1 LSDEGSTGDDR
12 AERGRH
18 LAVLCEET
26 VNLVVPERDD
36 EAEESA
42 RARTYVDATFGR
54 GGHTRALL
62 ARLGQEGRVIGIDRD
77 LAAVEAGE
85 ALAVSEPRFTI
96 HHARFTEI
104 ERVLDAQ
111 GVDRVDGV
119 IMDLGV
125 SSPQLDNPSR
135 GFSFR
140 GAGPIDMRMDQSHG
154 QPAAE
159 WLNRADAGEIASVLR
174 EFGEE
179 RYARRIAAAIVR
191 RRPFENTRELADVV
205 RGAIP
210 GRGIGRADTA
220 TRTFQA
226 IRIHVNEEL
235 TEVEGGI
242 RAAFERLAIGARL
255 AVISFH
261 SLEDKLVKKSFR
273 ELSRGPQLPRRLPVR
288 DTDPR
293 AKVIAGPVRASA
305 KELAVNPR
313 SRSATLRVLERL
325 E

>member
-1 LSDEGSTGDDR
+1 MSDEGSTNDDH
-12 AERGRH
+12 AERGQH
-18 LAVLCEET
+18 FAVLCEET
-26 VNLVVPERDD
+26 INLVVPGRD
-36 EAEESA
+36 EVAEEGA
-42 RARTYVDATFGR
+42 QARTYVDATFGR

-62 ARLGQEGRVIGIDRD
+62 ARLGQEARVIGIDRD
-77 LAAVEAGE
+77 VLAVEAGK
-85 ALAVSEPRFTI
+85 ALARSEPRFSV

-104 ERVLDAQ
+104 DSVLDAED
-111 GVDRVDGV
+111 VDRVDGV

-125 SSPQLDNPSR
+125 SSPQLDDPSR

-154 QPAAE
+154 RPAAE
-159 WLNRADAGEIASVLR
+159 WLNRADEREIAGVIRS
-174 EFGEE
+174 FGEE

-191 RRPFENTRELADVV
+191 RRPFESTRELADVV
-205 RGAIP
+205 RTAVP
-210 GRGIGRADTA
+210 GRAGGRTDTA

-242 RAAFERLAIGARL
+242 RTAFERLATGARL

-273 ELSRGPQLPRRLPVR
+273 ELSTGPQLPRRLPVR
-288 DTDPR
+288 DSDPR
-293 AKVIAGPVRASA
+293 AKVVAGPVRASA